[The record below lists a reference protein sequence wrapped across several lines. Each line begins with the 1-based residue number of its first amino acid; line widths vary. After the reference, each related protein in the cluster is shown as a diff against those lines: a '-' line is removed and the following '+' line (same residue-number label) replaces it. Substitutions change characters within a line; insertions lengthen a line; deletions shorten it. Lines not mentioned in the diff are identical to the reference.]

1 MNVNTREPVY
11 LQVVRHFKEQIA
23 IGNFVAG
30 QEIPSRRELA
40 ASLNINPNTAQKAYK
55 EMEEQGLIHTERN
68 FPSQITTNETIL
80 QAVRQELI
88 LAAVDSFVDAIRPIN
103 VPVEELLRVVKEK
116 YSEEIREGRKMIEVK
131 QISKKYGRK
140 KILDG
145 VSFTANKGEVTC
157 LIGINGVG
165 KTTTLKAIMGLTP
178 YKGEILIDDQKMTHN
193 SYEKITFIPDAPTML
208 PQMTVKQ
215 AMVFMKDFYT
225 SWNSERANQLLGFFK
240 LKEETP
246 ISELSKGNTAKLNL
260 MLGLSLDVD
269 YVLMDE
275 PFSGIDMFSRE
286 QIADVFASHLIED
299 RGVIITTH
307 EIGDIEHLIDKVI
320 LLDNGT
326 VLKEFNT
333 EEMREDE
340 GKSVVDVMRE
350 VYQA

>member
-1 MNVNTREPVY
+1 
-11 LQVVRHFKEQIA
+11 
-23 IGNFVAG
+23 
-30 QEIPSRRELA
+30 
-40 ASLNINPNTAQKAYK
+40 
-55 EMEEQGLIHTERN
+55 
-68 FPSQITTNETIL
+68 
-80 QAVRQELI
+80 
-88 LAAVDSFVDAIRPIN
+88 
-103 VPVEELLRVVKEK
+103 
-116 YSEEIREGRKMIEVK
+116 MIEVK
-131 QISKKYGRK
+131 KISKNYGRK
-140 KILDG
+140 KILDD

-178 YKGEILIDDQKMTHN
+178 YKGEILIDDQKMTKD

-208 PQMTVKQ
+208 PQMTIKQ
-215 AMVFMKDFYT
+215 AMVFMSDFYT
-225 SWNSERANQLLGFFK
+225 SWNPERANQLMGFFK
-240 LKEETP
+240 LKGENR

-320 LLDNGT
+320 LLDNGS

-333 EEMREDE
+333 EEMREEE

-350 VYQA
+350 VYQS

>member
-1 MNVNTREPVY
+1 
-11 LQVVRHFKEQIA
+11 
-23 IGNFVAG
+23 
-30 QEIPSRRELA
+30 
-40 ASLNINPNTAQKAYK
+40 
-55 EMEEQGLIHTERN
+55 
-68 FPSQITTNETIL
+68 
-80 QAVRQELI
+80 
-88 LAAVDSFVDAIRPIN
+88 
-103 VPVEELLRVVKEK
+103 
-116 YSEEIREGRKMIEVK
+116 MIEVK
-131 QISKKYGRK
+131 QISKNYGRK
-140 KILDG
+140 KILDN

-178 YKGEILIDDQKMTHN
+178 YKGEILIDDQKLTKD

-208 PQMTVKQ
+208 PQMTIKQ
-215 AMVFMKDFYT
+215 AMVFMSDFYT
-225 SWNSERANQLLGFFK
+225 SWNPERAEQLMGFFK
-240 LKEETP
+240 LKGENR

-333 EEMREDE
+333 EEMREEE

-350 VYQA
+350 VYQS

>member
-1 MNVNTREPVY
+1 
-11 LQVVRHFKEQIA
+11 
-23 IGNFVAG
+23 
-30 QEIPSRRELA
+30 
-40 ASLNINPNTAQKAYK
+40 
-55 EMEEQGLIHTERN
+55 
-68 FPSQITTNETIL
+68 
-80 QAVRQELI
+80 
-88 LAAVDSFVDAIRPIN
+88 
-103 VPVEELLRVVKEK
+103 
-116 YSEEIREGRKMIEVK
+116 MIEVK
-131 QISKKYGRK
+131 RISKNYGRK
-140 KILDG
+140 KILDS

-178 YKGEILIDDQKMTHN
+178 YKGEILIDDQKMTKD

-215 AMVFMKDFYT
+215 AMVFMEDFYT
-225 SWNSERANQLLGFFK
+225 SWNTERANQLMGFFK
-240 LKEETP
+240 LKEESR

-333 EEMREDE
+333 EEMREEE

-350 VYQA
+350 VYQS

>member
-1 MNVNTREPVY
+1 
-11 LQVVRHFKEQIA
+11 
-23 IGNFVAG
+23 
-30 QEIPSRRELA
+30 
-40 ASLNINPNTAQKAYK
+40 
-55 EMEEQGLIHTERN
+55 
-68 FPSQITTNETIL
+68 
-80 QAVRQELI
+80 
-88 LAAVDSFVDAIRPIN
+88 
-103 VPVEELLRVVKEK
+103 
-116 YSEEIREGRKMIEVK
+116 MIEVK

-178 YKGEILIDDQKMTHN
+178 YKGEILIDDQKMTKD

-208 PQMTVKQ
+208 PQMTIKQ
-215 AMVFMKDFYT
+215 AMVFMSDFYK
-225 SWNSERANQLLGFFK
+225 SWNSERANQLMGFFK
-240 LKEETP
+240 LKEENR

-333 EEMREDE
+333 EEMREEE

>member
-1 MNVNTREPVY
+1 
-11 LQVVRHFKEQIA
+11 
-23 IGNFVAG
+23 
-30 QEIPSRRELA
+30 
-40 ASLNINPNTAQKAYK
+40 
-55 EMEEQGLIHTERN
+55 
-68 FPSQITTNETIL
+68 
-80 QAVRQELI
+80 
-88 LAAVDSFVDAIRPIN
+88 
-103 VPVEELLRVVKEK
+103 
-116 YSEEIREGRKMIEVK
+116 MIEVK
-131 QISKKYGRK
+131 KISKNYGRK
-140 KILDG
+140 KILDS

-178 YKGEILIDDQKMTHN
+178 YKGEILIDGQKMTKD

-208 PQMTVKQ
+208 PQMTIKQ
-215 AMVFMKDFYT
+215 AMVFMSDFYT
-225 SWNSERANQLLGFFK
+225 SWNPERANQLMGFFK
-240 LKEETP
+240 LKEENR

-275 PFSGIDMFSRE
+275 PFSGIDIFSRE

-333 EEMREDE
+333 EEMREEE

-350 VYQA
+350 VYQS

>member
-1 MNVNTREPVY
+1 
-11 LQVVRHFKEQIA
+11 
-23 IGNFVAG
+23 
-30 QEIPSRRELA
+30 
-40 ASLNINPNTAQKAYK
+40 
-55 EMEEQGLIHTERN
+55 
-68 FPSQITTNETIL
+68 
-80 QAVRQELI
+80 
-88 LAAVDSFVDAIRPIN
+88 
-103 VPVEELLRVVKEK
+103 
-116 YSEEIREGRKMIEVK
+116 MIEVK
-131 QISKKYGRK
+131 KISKNYGRK
-140 KILDG
+140 KILDD

-178 YKGEILIDDQKMTHN
+178 YKGEILIDDQKMTKDR
-193 SYEKITFIPDAPTML
+193 YEKITFIPDAPTML
-208 PQMTVKQ
+208 PQMTIKQ
-215 AMVFMKDFYT
+215 AMVFMSDFYT
-225 SWNSERANQLLGFFK
+225 SWNPERANQLMGFFK
-240 LKEETP
+240 LKEENR

-320 LLDNGT
+320 LLDNGS

-333 EEMREDE
+333 EEMREEE

-350 VYQA
+350 VYQS

>member
-1 MNVNTREPVY
+1 
-11 LQVVRHFKEQIA
+11 
-23 IGNFVAG
+23 
-30 QEIPSRRELA
+30 
-40 ASLNINPNTAQKAYK
+40 
-55 EMEEQGLIHTERN
+55 
-68 FPSQITTNETIL
+68 
-80 QAVRQELI
+80 
-88 LAAVDSFVDAIRPIN
+88 
-103 VPVEELLRVVKEK
+103 
-116 YSEEIREGRKMIEVK
+116 MIEVK

-178 YKGEILIDDQKMTHN
+178 YKGEILIDDQKMTKD

-208 PQMTVKQ
+208 PQMTIKQ
-215 AMVFMKDFYT
+215 AMVFMSDFYK
-225 SWNSERANQLLGFFK
+225 SWNSERANQLMGFFK
-240 LKEETP
+240 LKEENR

-320 LLDNGT
+320 LLDNGK

>member
-1 MNVNTREPVY
+1 
-11 LQVVRHFKEQIA
+11 
-23 IGNFVAG
+23 
-30 QEIPSRRELA
+30 
-40 ASLNINPNTAQKAYK
+40 
-55 EMEEQGLIHTERN
+55 
-68 FPSQITTNETIL
+68 
-80 QAVRQELI
+80 
-88 LAAVDSFVDAIRPIN
+88 
-103 VPVEELLRVVKEK
+103 
-116 YSEEIREGRKMIEVK
+116 MIEVK
-131 QISKKYGRK
+131 RVSKKYGRK

-178 YKGEILIDDQKMTHN
+178 YKGEILIDGQQMTKD

-215 AMVFMKDFYT
+215 AMVFMEDFYL
-225 SWNSERANQLLGFFK
+225 SWNQERALQLLEFFK
-240 LKEETP
+240 LKEESR

-275 PFSGIDMFSRE
+275 PFSGIDIFSRE
-286 QIADVFASHLIED
+286 QIANVFASHLIED

-333 EEMREDE
+333 EEMREEE

>member
-1 MNVNTREPVY
+1 
-11 LQVVRHFKEQIA
+11 
-23 IGNFVAG
+23 
-30 QEIPSRRELA
+30 
-40 ASLNINPNTAQKAYK
+40 
-55 EMEEQGLIHTERN
+55 
-68 FPSQITTNETIL
+68 
-80 QAVRQELI
+80 
-88 LAAVDSFVDAIRPIN
+88 
-103 VPVEELLRVVKEK
+103 
-116 YSEEIREGRKMIEVK
+116 MIEVK
-131 QISKKYGRK
+131 KISKNYGRK
-140 KILDG
+140 KILDD

-178 YKGEILIDDQKMTHN
+178 YKGKILIDDQKMTKD

-208 PQMTVKQ
+208 PQMTIKQ
-215 AMVFMKDFYT
+215 AMVFMSDFYT
-225 SWNSERANQLLGFFK
+225 SWNPERANQLMGFFK
-240 LKEETP
+240 LKEENR

-333 EEMREDE
+333 EEMREEE

-350 VYQA
+350 VYQS

>member
-1 MNVNTREPVY
+1 
-11 LQVVRHFKEQIA
+11 
-23 IGNFVAG
+23 
-30 QEIPSRRELA
+30 
-40 ASLNINPNTAQKAYK
+40 
-55 EMEEQGLIHTERN
+55 
-68 FPSQITTNETIL
+68 
-80 QAVRQELI
+80 
-88 LAAVDSFVDAIRPIN
+88 
-103 VPVEELLRVVKEK
+103 
-116 YSEEIREGRKMIEVK
+116 MIEVK
-131 QISKKYGRK
+131 KISKNYGRK
-140 KILDG
+140 KILDS

-178 YKGEILIDDQKMTHN
+178 YKGEIMIDGQKMTKE

-208 PQMTVKQ
+208 PQMTIKQ
-215 AMVFMKDFYT
+215 AIVFMSDFYT
-225 SWNSERANQLLGFFK
+225 SWNPERANQLLGFFK
-240 LKEETP
+240 LKEESR

-275 PFSGIDMFSRE
+275 PFSGIDIFSRE

-326 VLKEFNT
+326 VLREFNT
-333 EEMREDE
+333 EEMREEE

>member
-1 MNVNTREPVY
+1 
-11 LQVVRHFKEQIA
+11 
-23 IGNFVAG
+23 
-30 QEIPSRRELA
+30 
-40 ASLNINPNTAQKAYK
+40 
-55 EMEEQGLIHTERN
+55 
-68 FPSQITTNETIL
+68 
-80 QAVRQELI
+80 
-88 LAAVDSFVDAIRPIN
+88 
-103 VPVEELLRVVKEK
+103 
-116 YSEEIREGRKMIEVK
+116 MIEVK
-131 QISKKYGRK
+131 KISKNYGRK
-140 KILDG
+140 KILDD

-178 YKGEILIDDQKMTHN
+178 YKGEILIDDQKMTKD

-208 PQMTVKQ
+208 PQMTIKQ
-215 AMVFMKDFYT
+215 AMVFMSDFYT
-225 SWNSERANQLLGFFK
+225 SWNPERANQLMGFFK
-240 LKEETP
+240 LKEENR

-333 EEMREDE
+333 EEMREEE

-350 VYQA
+350 VYQS

>member
-1 MNVNTREPVY
+1 
-11 LQVVRHFKEQIA
+11 
-23 IGNFVAG
+23 
-30 QEIPSRRELA
+30 
-40 ASLNINPNTAQKAYK
+40 
-55 EMEEQGLIHTERN
+55 
-68 FPSQITTNETIL
+68 
-80 QAVRQELI
+80 
-88 LAAVDSFVDAIRPIN
+88 
-103 VPVEELLRVVKEK
+103 
-116 YSEEIREGRKMIEVK
+116 MIEVK
-131 QISKKYGRK
+131 KISKNYGRK

-178 YKGEILIDDQKMTHN
+178 YKGEILIDDQKMTKD

-208 PQMTVKQ
+208 PQMTIKQ
-215 AMVFMKDFYT
+215 AMVFMSDFYT
-225 SWNSERANQLLGFFK
+225 SWNPERANQLMGFFK
-240 LKEETP
+240 LKEENR

-333 EEMREDE
+333 EEMREEE

-350 VYQA
+350 VYQS